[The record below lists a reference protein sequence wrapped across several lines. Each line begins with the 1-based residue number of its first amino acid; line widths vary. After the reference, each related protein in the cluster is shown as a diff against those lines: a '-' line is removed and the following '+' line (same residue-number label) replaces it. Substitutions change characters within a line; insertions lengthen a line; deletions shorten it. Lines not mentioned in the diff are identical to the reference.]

1 MVSVVFSHSFSV
13 FNNLQRS
20 AMKQMFVSLM
30 MKLQMKVGLR
40 YVLKEGGALFVFPIG
55 TLGKQRL
62 FVDNLDTMVVS

>member
-1 MVSVVFSHSFSV
+1 
-13 FNNLQRS
+13 
-20 AMKQMFVSLM
+20 MKQMFVSLM